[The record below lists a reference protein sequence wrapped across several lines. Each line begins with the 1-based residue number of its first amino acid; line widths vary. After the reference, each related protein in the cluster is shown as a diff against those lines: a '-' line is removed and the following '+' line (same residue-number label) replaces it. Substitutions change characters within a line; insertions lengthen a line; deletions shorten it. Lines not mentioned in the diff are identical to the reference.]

1 MTLKVSLEALTSD
14 ARQWERTAGVLASA
28 ATASGGLELDNHELS
43 WAAGSTGLDA
53 TYKEICLHVTGLLR
67 EGALETDRISVALEG
82 VRRAYEDRESATS
95 AALVEKWQ
103 PTP

>member
-1 MTLKVSLEALTSD
+1 MTLKVSLDALTSD
-14 ARQWERTAGVLASA
+14 ARQWEQTAGALTRA
-28 ATASGGLELDNHELS
+28 ATASGGLELANHELS
-43 WAAGSTGLDA
+43 WAASSTGLEA
-53 TYKEICLHVTGLLR
+53 TYAEICRHVTNLLT

-95 AALVEKWQ
+95 AALVAKWQ